1 MVAALKEEEAQL
13 TAALARAYAS
23 RSAEASELGGAPTMA
38 DARPAEADASRSAE
52 ASELGGAPMAKL
64 SVDKRAMA
72 DARPAQHAEAQHAEH
87 AEHAE
92 ADAAQSAQ
100 QHAEADAL
108 GQQLERVFEKLA
120 LCDAD
125 GAASRASTILAGLG
139 FPAAMQAQV
148 LYADV
153 C

>member
-1 MVAALKEEEAQL
+1 VVAALKEEEAKL
-13 TAALARAYAS
+13 TAAIARAY
-23 RSAEASELGGAPTMA
+23 
-38 DARPAEADASRSAE
+38 ASRSAE

-72 DARPAQHAEAQHAEH
+72 DARPAQHAEAQQ
-87 AEHAE
+87 HAE

-139 FPAAMQAQV
+139 FTAAMQAQV

>member
-23 RSAEASELGGAPTMA
+23 RSAEASELGGAPT
-38 DARPAEADASRSAE
+38 E
-52 ASELGGAPMAKL
+52 
-64 SVDKRAMA
+64 
-72 DARPAQHAEAQHAEH
+72 DARPAQHPEAQHP
-87 AEHAE
+87 E

-125 GAASRASTILAGLG
+125 GAAARASTILAGLG
-139 FPAAMQAQV
+139 FTAAMQAQV

>member
-1 MVAALKEEEAQL
+1 VVAALKEEEAQL

-23 RSAEASELGGAPTMA
+23 RSAEASELGGAPT
-38 DARPAEADASRSAE
+38 E
-52 ASELGGAPMAKL
+52 
-64 SVDKRAMA
+64 
-72 DARPAQHAEAQHAEH
+72 DARPAQHPEAQHP
-87 AEHAE
+87 E

-100 QHAEADAL
+100 QHPEADAAQSAQQHPEADAL

-125 GAASRASTILAGLG
+125 GAAARASTILAGLG
-139 FPAAMQAQV
+139 FTAAMQAQV

>member
-1 MVAALKEEEAQL
+1 MVAALKEEEAKL
-13 TAALARAYAS
+13 TAAIARAY
-23 RSAEASELGGAPTMA
+23 
-38 DARPAEADASRSAE
+38 ASRSAE

-72 DARPAQHAEAQHAEH
+72 DARPAQHAEAQ
-87 AEHAE
+87 HAE

-139 FPAAMQAQV
+139 FTAAMQAQV